1 MTKKNSQTSIDRT
14 KMAAELRH
22 LADQIEEGVIH
33 TDAGPVTIGDP
44 LFLKTKRKVKE
55 DRAYLTF
62 ACKISLTG
70 ATPPPAPVRGASK
83 PASAKK
89 GEQPREGMPAAAKV
103 MKKEIARLWKEV
115 GSRINAE
122 TRPTMA
128 DMTKLRRLIE
138 EYRLYTPA
146 AWAADWQACGV
157 TVGRCLDAAAAG
169 DLALARTLFT
179 EINQQTKSCHK
190 LHK

>member
-1 MTKKNSQTSIDRT
+1 MTKKSSQTTIDRIRL
-14 KMAAELRH
+14 AAELRH
-22 LADQIEEGVIH
+22 LADQIEKGVVH

-62 ACKISLTG
+62 ACKISLAAPAITP
-70 ATPPPAPVRGASK
+70 ARAAAKPPPLKR
-83 PASAKK
+83 
-89 GEQPREGMPAAAKV
+89 QPPPEGMPAAAKS

-115 GSRINAE
+115 NSRLNAE
-122 TRPTMA
+122 APPEAA
-128 DMTKLRRLIE
+128 DMARLRRLVE

-157 TVGRCLDAAAAG
+157 IVGRCLDAAAAG
-169 DLALARTLFT
+169 DLALARTLLA
-179 EINQQTKSCHK
+179 EINRQTKACHK

>member
-1 MTKKNSQTSIDRT
+1 MTKRSSQTSIDRT
-14 KMAAELRH
+14 SLAAELRH

-44 LFLKTKRKVKE
+44 LFLKTKHKVKE

-62 ACKISLTG
+62 ACKISLAAPAVTPRKRQ
-70 ATPPPAPVRGASK
+70 PPP
-83 PASAKK
+83 
-89 GEQPREGMPAAAKV
+89 EGMPAAAKS

-122 TRPTMA
+122 TKPEAA
-128 DMTKLRRLIE
+128 DMAKLRRLTE

-146 AWAADWQACGV
+146 AWATDWQTCRA
-157 TVGRCLDAAAAG
+157 TVDRCLDAAAAG
-169 DLALARTLFT
+169 DLALARTLLT
-179 EINQQTKSCHK
+179 EINHQIKTCHK

>member
-1 MTKKNSQTSIDRT
+1 MTKRSSQTSIDRT
-14 KMAAELRH
+14 SLAAELRH

-44 LFLKTKRKVKE
+44 LFLKTKHKVKE

-62 ACKISLTG
+62 ACKISLAAPTVTPARAA
-70 ATPPPAPVRGASK
+70 ATPPPHKR
-83 PASAKK
+83 
-89 GEQPREGMPAAAKV
+89 QPPPEGMPAAAKS

-122 TRPTMA
+122 TKPEATDMA
-128 DMTKLRRLIE
+128 KLRRLTE

-146 AWAADWQACGV
+146 AWATDWQTCRA
-157 TVGRCLDAAAAG
+157 TVDRCLDAAAAG
-169 DLALARTLFT
+169 DLALARTLLT
-179 EINQQTKSCHK
+179 AINHQIKTCHK